1 MARLCEVVTRLG
13 VVYVE
18 SSSKRGVM
26 CVERTK
32 VSLRLE
38 ELA

>member
-1 MARLCEVVTRLG
+1 MARLSEVTIRLG

-18 SSSKRGVM
+18 SSSRRGAL

-32 VSLRLE
+32 VSLKRE